1 MSRLFL
7 QEKLD
12 NFRGAVAW
20 AFPSSSSSS
29 VTRTSSSSTTSS
41 SSSSSGA
48 KDATITMN
56 LNEDG
61 MTAVFRTLSSHANEE
76 MSTTSSSITP
86 SEEEKHENRLRL
98 DPATAQLWAMGKEFA
113 RGQTVGDRLG
123 GSKNEKTKVVVKLN
137 GPGEGP
143 PVREPV
149 VREEERQA
157 MLAHYFKRQEE
168 LKKLAE
174 AEDDDYMHAGWAD
187 GRQLQRGLRG
197 VGDVKA
203 PGLGGLG

>member
-1 MSRLFL
+1 M
-7 QEKLD
+7 
-12 NFRGAVAW
+12 
-20 AFPSSSSSS
+20 
-29 VTRTSSSSTTSS
+29 
-41 SSSSSGA
+41 
-48 KDATITMN
+48 
-56 LNEDG
+56 
-61 MTAVFRTLSSHANEE
+61 
-76 MSTTSSSITP
+76 
-86 SEEEKHENRLRL
+86 RL

-113 RGQTVGDRLG
+113 RGQTVGERLG

-187 GRQLQRGLRG
+187 GKQLQRGLRG

-203 PGLGGLG
+203 PGFGGLR